1 MTCGSGLGILVVFLV
16 QAECVCCFWA
26 KEAHSFQRS
35 NTYAGFPPP
44 DGRLIKSV
52 SYPQDQV
59 RQGFISPHSAQ
70 SRSFNTGPAVGS
82 GSGPGLSVRGS
93 TQAVSQ
99 SGRSSVRLVQ
109 SSPVFKTNRQMLFS
123 PRANAQ
129 TVPKQSLGF
138 SVAGGTSQRLRSKN
152 PSDLSRSWSTE
163 QGMQHSSKYPSSSS
177 RSIQGPRESYS
188 FRPVSP
194 QSAAQEPPR
203 AATKIPLY
211 HSQVGSSVLFDPVAP
226 GQRGRSL
233 QMHTYARGP
242 AKRVFSNR
250 RSEARGSS
258 PRSQAW
264 KPSVHQGLRP
274 RSWLQTYKTSHN
286 LAVPRSSTVG
296 VAAQGFTPATV
307 YEIPERFGGF
317 AIRRLKE
324 PADQNQ
330 VTVQKQQLQIP
341 AAAPQWVVPS
351 TPYSQNVHPMAKW
364 TRVKL

>member
-1 MTCGSGLGILVVFLV
+1 MTCGLCLGILVIFLV
-16 QAECVCCFWA
+16 QAEHVCCFWS
-26 KEAHSFQRS
+26 KEAQSFQRS
-35 NTYAGFPPP
+35 NAYAGFPPP

-99 SGRSSVRLVQ
+99 PGRSSVRLVQ

-129 TVPKQSLGF
+129 IVPKQSLGF
-138 SVAGGTSQRLRSKN
+138 STAVAGGTSLVLHSKN
-152 PSDLSRSWSTE
+152 SSAIGRNWPAQ
-163 QGMQHSSKYPSSSS
+163 QGMQHSSSS
-177 RSIQGPRESYS
+177 RSVLGPRESYS